1 MFSTKARVYFFDADP
16 AGIIFYASLFKF
28 VHTAYEDFMK
38 SLHTERNYF
47 FDDNIVLPIV
57 HAESDYKKP
66 IKVGD
71 NLKINVTVSQVRE
84 SSFELSYIFYN
95 ESDALVAAA
104 KTVHAAVDKASF
116 KKTALPADLR
126 KKLTSNPA

>member
-1 MFSTKARVYFFDADP
+1 MFSTKAQVYFFDADP

-47 FDDNIVLPIV
+47 FDENVVLPIV

-71 NLKINVTVSQVRE
+71 ILKINVTVSQVRE

-95 ESDALVAAA
+95 ENDALVAAA

-126 KKLTSNPA
+126 KKLTANPA